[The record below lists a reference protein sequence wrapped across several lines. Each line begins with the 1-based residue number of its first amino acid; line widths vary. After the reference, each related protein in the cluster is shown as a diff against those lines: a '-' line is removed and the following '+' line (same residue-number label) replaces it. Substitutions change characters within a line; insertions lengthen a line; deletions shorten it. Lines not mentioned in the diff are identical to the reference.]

1 MSYCTK
7 CGTDLVSGARYCVS
21 CGSAVSPEMTS
32 ASADLP
38 PAAYYGAPGAAQ
50 APASGM
56 MSPVDAI
63 STCFSKYVDFSGR
76 ATRAEYWWWVLVMGV
91 GGSMVGE
98 ILLLIHPA
106 VGSIVM
112 LALLL
117 PGLAVTVRRLHD
129 VDRSGWWILC
139 SLVPLI
145 GWLVLVIF
153 FVKGGSPRTNS
164 YGPPAR

>member
-1 MSYCTK
+1 
-7 CGTDLVSGARYCVS
+7 
-21 CGSAVSPEMTS
+21 
-32 ASADLP
+32 
-38 PAAYYGAPGAAQ
+38 
-50 APASGM
+50 M

-98 ILLLIHPA
+98 ILNLIHPA